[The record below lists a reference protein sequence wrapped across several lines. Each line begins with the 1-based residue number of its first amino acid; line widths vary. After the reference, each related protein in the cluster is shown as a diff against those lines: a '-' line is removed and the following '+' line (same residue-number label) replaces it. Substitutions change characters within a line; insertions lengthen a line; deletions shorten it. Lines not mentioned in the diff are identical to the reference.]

1 MNLHLSGCT
10 LGGGETLRRS
20 VPRFL
25 IFFLRRIALCVSERV
40 VCAHTHGEGR
50 RGRGFASSPPQHVNL
65 YFMMSRCSRE
75 AGHGTCRKE
84 HEVGFERVWEGRVN
98 AKGLGQ
104 EQLRDAI

>member
-1 MNLHLSGCT
+1 M
-10 LGGGETLRRS
+10 
-20 VPRFL
+20 FL
-25 IFFLRRIALCVSERV
+25 NASFART
-40 VCAHTHGEGR
+40 HTR
-50 RGRGFASSPPQHVNL
+50 RGPSWSRVCFLPPQHVNL
-65 YFMMSRCSRE
+65 YFMMSRRSRE

>member
-1 MNLHLSGCT
+1 MFLNASFACT
-10 LGGGETLRRS
+10 
-20 VPRFL
+20 
-25 IFFLRRIALCVSERV
+25 
-40 VCAHTHGEGR
+40 HTARDRGR
-50 RGRGFASSPPQHVNL
+50 RGRGLLPPPTHVNL

-104 EQLRDAI
+104 EQRRDAI

>member
-1 MNLHLSGCT
+1 M
-10 LGGGETLRRS
+10 
-20 VPRFL
+20 
-25 IFFLRRIALCVSERV
+25 CVSERV

-65 YFMMSRCSRE
+65 YFMMSRRSRE

-84 HEVGFERVWEGRVN
+84 HKVGFERVWEGRVN